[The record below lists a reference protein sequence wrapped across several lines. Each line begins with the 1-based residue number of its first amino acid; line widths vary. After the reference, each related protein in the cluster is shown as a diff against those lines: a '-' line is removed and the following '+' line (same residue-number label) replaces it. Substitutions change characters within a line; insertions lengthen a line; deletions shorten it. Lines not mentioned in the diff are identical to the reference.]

1 MRRNSEACFQFR
13 PVAGCEIANAQTL
26 TLLGKLGGRNRRWL
40 KAPQELPYREH
51 TEHGMRLILTLLPAT
66 SFLVPLDKCLQF
78 SLEAVA
84 GKGKGADDDAG
95 SHVVSECCISDQ
107 TSFCTVELTT

>member
-1 MRRNSEACFQFR
+1 MMFLAGSRGCPKFTLTVRNAIR
-13 PVAGCEIANAQTL
+13 TQTL

-40 KAPQELPYREH
+40 KAPQELPYKEH

-78 SLEAVA
+78 SLDAVA
-84 GKGKGADDDAG
+84 GKGKGAPAPAWQQ
-95 SHVVSECCISDQ
+95 SM
-107 TSFCTVELTT
+107 